1 LLFIKCITL
10 INTIF
15 FTEMSSFPPRNWQVK
30 FLEDMDSMEGT
41 VLEGREVSLEA
52 LLAVRP
58 SNGEE
63 GTFRFVLA
71 GCKHL
76 NLRFEASSI
85 IQDSSLNNMWLEL
98 QLEVGTQI
106 KLEKN
111 SVASRWSDMVE
122 LVSSQ
127 DVDVTNNEGEDNSEA
142 FLAAMAAIKTKEGQE
157 SKGKQTI
164 K

>member
-1 LLFIKCITL
+1 
-10 INTIF
+10 
-15 FTEMSSFPPRNWQVK
+15 MSSFPPRNWQVR

-63 GTFRFVLA
+63 GTFRFILA

-85 IQDSSLNNMWLEL
+85 IQDSSLSNMWLE
-98 QLEVGTQI
+98 LEVGTQI

-111 SVASRWSDMVE
+111 SVASKWSDIVE

-142 FLAAMAAIKTKEGQE
+142 FLAAMAAIKLKEGQE
-157 SKGKQTI
+157 SKGKD
-164 K
+164 KNN